1 MADWKIEKK
10 GGGCSTCEKE
20 FADGERLVSA
30 LVFQGEGLAREDHC
44 PKCWTG
50 SHLEG
55 EEAPES
61 ELFWWFTRHVLGK
74 KRSLQLDLASLEALF
89 VSLEGREEIHV
100 REVRYVLCLIL
111 MRKRRLKVEKIERG
125 EEGESFIVKR
135 PRRDERYQVFVF
147 DFTAEQLNAVRGRM
161 QALFDGMSE
170 EGDQELS
177 IDEPETSELAPA
189 ELPVDADSDPDSD
202 PEEDPENGVGALA
215 VESAD

>member
-1 MADWKIEKK
+1 M
-10 GGGCSTCEKE
+10 
-20 FADGERLVSA
+20 
-30 LVFQGEGLAREDHC
+30 
-44 PKCWTG
+44 
-50 SHLEG
+50 
-55 EEAPES
+55 
-61 ELFWWFTRHVLGK
+61 
-74 KRSLQLDLASLEALF
+74 F
-89 VSLEGREEIHV
+89 VI
-100 REVRYVLCLIL
+100 
-111 MRKRRLKVEKIERG
+111 
-125 EEGESFIVKR
+125 
-135 PRRDERYQVFVF
+135 